1 MVTQDELNTMSAWM
15 SSKENMDKLTIEEQL
30 AFNASFMRHMNEI
43 APIIQKAMARDTESA
58 SFLFKL

>member
-1 MVTQDELNTMSAWM
+1 MVTQDELNTMNAWM

-30 AFNASFMRHMNEI
+30 VINASLMRHMNEI
-43 APIIQKAMARDTESA
+43 APIIQKAMARDAESA